1 LLNKGTKNMA
11 TDRIRQAIN
20 KANNEGRIALVP
32 YVTIDFPTLGITK
45 DIVRSITEA
54 GADVI
59 ELGMPF
65 SDPLGDGP
73 TIQASGHKALENG
86 VTPTTCMDTVKEI
99 RKAGIDTP
107 IVIMGYYNNILSMG
121 LDEFCSNAHD
131 AGVDGIIAADLPAAE
146 ADPLLD
152 AVDRAGLALIP
163 LLALTSTERA
173 IEHACKRARGFIYC
187 ISVIGVTGARASMSG
202 RVKILADNVRRFT
215 DLPIGIGFGIS
226 TADHIANVAEYADGA
241 VVGSELINRIACGD
255 VVDAPERAG
264 TFIRSLIP
272 GTTRKVVAN

>member
-1 LLNKGTKNMA
+1 MT
-11 TDRIRQAIN
+11 TDRIRQAID
-20 KANNEGRIALVP
+20 KAKNEGRIALVP
-32 YVTIDFPTLGITK
+32 YVTIDFPVPGITK
-45 DIVRSITEA
+45 DIVKSIVEA

-73 TIQASGHKALENG
+73 TIQASGHQALENG
-86 VTPTTCMDTVKEI
+86 VTPKTCMDTVKEI
-99 RKAGIDTP
+99 RNAGIDIP

-131 AGVDGIIAADLPAAE
+131 AGVDGLIAADLPAAE
-146 ADPLLD
+146 ADPLQD
-152 AVDRAGLALIP
+152 AVDRAGLVLIP

-173 IEHACKRARGFIYC
+173 IEHACKRAGGFIYC
-187 ISVIGVTGARASMSG
+187 ISVLGVTGARASTSE
-202 RVKILADNVRRFT
+202 RVKILADKVRRFT

-226 TADHIANVAEYADGA
+226 TAEHVTNVAEYADGA
-241 VVGSELINRIACGD
+241 VVGSELINRIAYGD
-255 VVDAPERAG
+255 VADAPQRAE

-272 GTTRKVVAN
+272 GTIRKVVAN